1 MPASTGSVFRSVIRS
16 GVAVNRQ
23 RTRGETAPLAA
34 VPPPSYRR
42 SMGATP
48 SDRSVPRRHL
58 LGIEEMSRT
67 EIVDLIDRAD
77 RIADRL
83 AAGRPP
89 SDPQPGHLLISL
101 FFENSTRTRASFQI
115 AGQHLG
121 FSVVDMPVATSSTGK
136 GETLVDTAMTL
147 NAMRP
152 DVLVVRH
159 AMSGVPHLL
168 SHKVNCAVV
177 NAGDGNHEHPT
188 QALTDA
194 LTIRRR
200 KGTLEGLTVAI
211 CGDIMHSRVARSNI
225 RLLTIMGSSV
235 RVVAPATLMPA
246 GIEACGAQ
254 PYESMARGLDNADVV
269 MMLRLQLER
278 MQGSHV
284 PSVREYFRFFGLDSD
299 KLSAARDDA
308 VIMHPGPINRG
319 VELDSVLADD
329 IGRSLI
335 LEQVAHGVAV
345 RIAVLEALVERRRPG
360 AGT

>member
-1 MPASTGSVFRSVIRS
+1 MGPA
-16 GVAVNRQ
+16 
-23 RTRGETAPLAA
+23 
-34 VPPPSYRR
+34 
-42 SMGATP
+42 
-48 SDRSVPRRHL
+48 
-58 LGIEEMSRT
+58 
-67 EIVDLIDRAD
+67 EIVDLLDRAD

-83 AAGRPP
+83 AANRPP
-89 SDPQPGHLLISL
+89 AEPLPGHLLISL

-121 FSVVDMPVATSSTGK
+121 FNVVDMSVATSSTGK
-136 GETLVDTAMTL
+136 GETLLDTAMTL

-152 DVLVVRH
+152 HVLVVRH
-159 AMSGVPHLL
+159 TMSGVPHLL
-168 SHKVNCAVV
+168 SRKVHCAVV

-225 RLLTIMGSSV
+225 RLLTIMGSTV
-235 RVVAPATLMPA
+235 RVVAPATLLPA
-246 GIEACGAQ
+246 GIEAFGAR
-254 PYESMARGLDNADVV
+254 PYETMAEGLDGADVV

-299 KLSAARDDA
+299 KLSAAKGDA

-319 VELDSVLADD
+319 VELDSELADD

-345 RIAVLEALVERRRPG
+345 RIAVLQMLVQLPTPG
-360 AGT
+360 AAA

>member
-1 MPASTGSVFRSVIRS
+1 MGEAASTVP
-16 GVAVNRQ
+16 VA
-23 RTRGETAPLAA
+23 
-34 VPPPSYRR
+34 
-42 SMGATP
+42 
-48 SDRSVPRRHL
+48 RRHL

-67 EIVDLIDRAD
+67 EIVHLIDRAD
-77 RIADRL
+77 LIADCL
-83 AAGRPP
+83 ARDNRPP
-89 SDPQPGHLLISL
+89 DPLPGHLLISL

-121 FSVVDMPVATSSTGK
+121 FSVVDMSLATSSTGK
-136 GETLVDTAMTL
+136 GETLLDTAMTL

-168 SHKVNCAVV
+168 SHKVNCAVI

-211 CGDIMHSRVARSNI
+211 CGDIMHSRVARSNM
-225 RLLTIMGSSV
+225 RLLTIMGSTV
-235 RVVAPATLMPA
+235 RVVAPATLMPP
-246 GIEACGAQ
+246 GIEAFGAL
-254 PYESMARGLDNADVV
+254 PFESMAEGLEGADVV

-278 MQGSHV
+278 MHGSLV
-284 PSVREYFRFFGLDSD
+284 PSTREYFRFFGLDSD
-299 KLSAARDDA
+299 KLRAAKDDA

-319 VELDSVLADD
+319 TELDSVLADD

-345 RIAVLEALVERRRPG
+345 RIAVLEALVQNAAAGVPG
-360 AGT
+360 

>member
-1 MPASTGSVFRSVIRS
+1 
-16 GVAVNRQ
+16 
-23 RTRGETAPLAA
+23 
-34 VPPPSYRR
+34 
-42 SMGATP
+42 
-48 SDRSVPRRHL
+48 
-58 LGIEEMSRT
+58 MSRT
-67 EIVDLIDRAD
+67 EIVHLIDRAD
-77 RIADRL
+77 LIADCL
-83 AAGRPP
+83 ARDNRPP
-89 SDPQPGHLLISL
+89 DPLPGHLLISL

-121 FSVVDMPVATSSTGK
+121 FSVVDMSLATSSTGK
-136 GETLVDTAMTL
+136 GETLLDTAMTL

-168 SHKVNCAVV
+168 SHKVNCAVI

-211 CGDIMHSRVARSNI
+211 CGDIMHSRVARSNM
-225 RLLTIMGSSV
+225 RLLTIMGSTV

-246 GIEACGAQ
+246 GIEAFGVQ
-254 PYESMARGLDNADVV
+254 PFESMAEGLDGADVV

-278 MQGSHV
+278 MHGSLV
-284 PSVREYFRFFGLDSD
+284 PSTREYFRFFGLDSD
-299 KLSAARDDA
+299 KLRAAKDDA

-319 VELDSVLADD
+319 TELDSVLADD

-345 RIAVLEALVERRRPG
+345 RIAVLEALVQNAVEGVPG
-360 AGT
+360 

>member
-1 MPASTGSVFRSVIRS
+1 
-16 GVAVNRQ
+16 
-23 RTRGETAPLAA
+23 
-34 VPPPSYRR
+34 
-42 SMGATP
+42 
-48 SDRSVPRRHL
+48 
-58 LGIEEMSRT
+58 MSRT
-67 EIVDLIDRAD
+67 EIVHLIDRAD
-77 RIADRL
+77 LIADCL
-83 AAGRPP
+83 AQDNRPP
-89 SDPQPGHLLISL
+89 DPLPGHLLISL

-121 FSVVDMPVATSSTGK
+121 FNVVDMSLATSSTGK
-136 GETLVDTAMTL
+136 GETLLDTAMTL

-168 SHKVNCAVV
+168 SHKVNCAVI

-211 CGDIMHSRVARSNI
+211 CGDIMHSRVARSNM
-225 RLLTIMGSSV
+225 RLLTIMGSTV

-246 GIEACGAQ
+246 GIEAFGVQ
-254 PYESMARGLDNADVV
+254 PFESMAEGLDGADVV

-278 MQGSHV
+278 MQGSLV
-284 PSVREYFRFFGLDSD
+284 PSTREYFRFFGLDSD
-299 KLSAARDDA
+299 KLRAAKDDA

-319 VELDSVLADD
+319 TELDSVLADD

-345 RIAVLEALVERRRPG
+345 RIAVLEALVQNAAAGGPG
-360 AGT
+360 

>member
-1 MPASTGSVFRSVIRS
+1 
-16 GVAVNRQ
+16 
-23 RTRGETAPLAA
+23 
-34 VPPPSYRR
+34 
-42 SMGATP
+42 
-48 SDRSVPRRHL
+48 
-58 LGIEEMSRT
+58 MSRT
-67 EIVDLIDRAD
+67 EIVHLIDRAD
-77 RIADRL
+77 LIADCL
-83 AAGRPP
+83 ARDNRPP
-89 SDPQPGHLLISL
+89 DTLPGHLLISL

-121 FSVVDMPVATSSTGK
+121 FNVVDMSLATSSTGK
-136 GETLVDTAMTL
+136 GETLLDTAMTL

-168 SHKVNCAVV
+168 SHKVNCAVI

-211 CGDIMHSRVARSNI
+211 CGDIMHSRVARSNM
-225 RLLTIMGSSV
+225 RLLTIMGSTV

-246 GIEACGAQ
+246 GIEAFGAQ
-254 PYESMARGLDNADVV
+254 PFESMAEGLDGADVV

-278 MQGSHV
+278 MHGSLV
-284 PSVREYFRFFGLDSD
+284 PSTREYFRFFGLDSD
-299 KLSAARDDA
+299 KLRAAKDDA

-319 VELDSVLADD
+319 TELDSVLADD

-345 RIAVLEALVERRRPG
+345 RIAVLETLVQNSVEGGPG
-360 AGT
+360 

>member
-1 MPASTGSVFRSVIRS
+1 
-16 GVAVNRQ
+16 
-23 RTRGETAPLAA
+23 
-34 VPPPSYRR
+34 
-42 SMGATP
+42 
-48 SDRSVPRRHL
+48 
-58 LGIEEMSRT
+58 MSRA
-67 EIVDLIDRAD
+67 EIIRFIDRAD
-77 RIADRL
+77 LIADRL
-83 AAGRPP
+83 AHDGHPP
-89 SDPQPGHLLISL
+89 DTLPGHLMMSL

-121 FSVVDMPVATSSTGK
+121 FNVVDMSVATSSTGK
-136 GETLVDTAMTL
+136 GETLIDTAMTL

-168 SHKVNCAVV
+168 SHKVNCSVI

-211 CGDIMHSRVARSNI
+211 CGDIAHSRVARSNI
-225 RLLTIMGSSV
+225 RLLTIMGSHV
-235 RVVAPATLMPA
+235 RVVAPGTLMPP
-246 GIEACGAQ
+246 GIESFGAQ
-254 PYESMARGLDNADVV
+254 PFETMAAGLEGADVV

-278 MQGSHV
+278 MHGSLV
-284 PSVREYFRFFGLDSD
+284 PSTREYFRFFGLDSD
-299 KLSAARDDA
+299 KLRVANEDA

-345 RIAVLEALVERRRPG
+345 RIAALEASVQDRPR
-360 AGT
+360 ATAP

>member
-1 MPASTGSVFRSVIRS
+1 
-16 GVAVNRQ
+16 
-23 RTRGETAPLAA
+23 
-34 VPPPSYRR
+34 
-42 SMGATP
+42 
-48 SDRSVPRRHL
+48 
-58 LGIEEMSRT
+58 MSRT
-67 EIVDLIDRAD
+67 EIVQYIDRAD
-77 RIADRL
+77 LIADRL
-83 AAGRPP
+83 ARENQPP
-89 SDPQPGHLLISL
+89 GTLPGHLLISL

-121 FSVVDMPVATSSTGK
+121 FNVVDMAMATSSTGK
-136 GETLVDTAMTL
+136 GETLLDTAMTL

-168 SHKVNCAVV
+168 SHKVNCAVI

-225 RLLTIMGSSV
+225 RLLTIMGSTV

-246 GIEACGAQ
+246 GIETFGAE
-254 PYESMARGLDNADVV
+254 PFESMAEGLEGADVV

-278 MQGSHV
+278 MHGSHV
-284 PSVREYFRFFGLDSD
+284 PSTREYFRFFGLDSD
-299 KLSAARDDA
+299 KLRAAKDDA

-335 LEQVAHGVAV
+335 LEQVAYGVAV
-345 RIAVLEALVERRRPG
+345 RIAVLEALVQEAATG
-360 AGT
+360 APS

>member
-1 MPASTGSVFRSVIRS
+1 MGEAASTAP
-16 GVAVNRQ
+16 VA
-23 RTRGETAPLAA
+23 
-34 VPPPSYRR
+34 
-42 SMGATP
+42 
-48 SDRSVPRRHL
+48 RRHL

-67 EIVDLIDRAD
+67 EIVHLIDRAD
-77 RIADRL
+77 LIADCL
-83 AAGRPP
+83 ARDNRPP
-89 SDPQPGHLLISL
+89 DPLPGHLLISL

-121 FSVVDMPVATSSTGK
+121 FSVVDMSLATSSTGK
-136 GETLVDTAMTL
+136 GETLLDTAMTL

-168 SHKVNCAVV
+168 SHKVNCAVI

-211 CGDIMHSRVARSNI
+211 CGDIMHSRVARSNM
-225 RLLTIMGSSV
+225 RLLTIMGSTV

-246 GIEACGAQ
+246 GIEAFGAQ
-254 PYESMARGLDNADVV
+254 PFESMAEGLDGADVV

-278 MQGSHV
+278 MHGSLV
-284 PSVREYFRFFGLDSD
+284 PSTREYFHFFGLDSD
-299 KLSAARDDA
+299 KLRAAKDDA

-319 VELDSVLADD
+319 TELDSVLADD

-345 RIAVLEALVERRRPG
+345 RIAVLEALVQDAEEGVPG
-360 AGT
+360 

>member
-1 MPASTGSVFRSVIRS
+1 
-16 GVAVNRQ
+16 
-23 RTRGETAPLAA
+23 
-34 VPPPSYRR
+34 
-42 SMGATP
+42 
-48 SDRSVPRRHL
+48 
-58 LGIEEMSRT
+58 MSRT
-67 EIVDLIDRAD
+67 EILHLIDRAD
-77 RIADRL
+77 LIADCL
-83 AAGRPP
+83 AQDNRPP
-89 SDPQPGHLLISL
+89 DPLPGHLLISL

-121 FSVVDMPVATSSTGK
+121 FSVVDMALATSSTGK
-136 GETLVDTAMTL
+136 GETLLDTAMTL

-168 SHKVNCAVV
+168 SHKVNCAVI

-211 CGDIMHSRVARSNI
+211 CGDIMHSRVARSNM
-225 RLLTIMGSSV
+225 RLLTIMDRRSASWPQRRSCLPASKRSAPSRSNRWPMGWTGPTSSWCSACNSNACTA
-235 RVVAPATLMPA
+235 RSSRPAASTS
-246 GIEACGAQ
+246 G
-254 PYESMARGLDNADVV
+254 
-269 MMLRLQLER
+269 
-278 MQGSHV
+278 
-284 PSVREYFRFFGLDSD
+284 FFGLDSD
-299 KLSAARDDA
+299 KLRAAKDDA

-319 VELDSVLADD
+319 TELDSVLADD

-345 RIAVLEALVERRRPG
+345 RIAVLEALVQNAAAGVPG
-360 AGT
+360 

>member
-1 MPASTGSVFRSVIRS
+1 
-16 GVAVNRQ
+16 
-23 RTRGETAPLAA
+23 
-34 VPPPSYRR
+34 
-42 SMGATP
+42 
-48 SDRSVPRRHL
+48 
-58 LGIEEMSRT
+58 MSRT
-67 EIVDLIDRAD
+67 EIVHLIDRAD
-77 RIADRL
+77 LIADCL
-83 AAGRPP
+83 ARDNRPP
-89 SDPQPGHLLISL
+89 DPLPGHLLISL

-121 FSVVDMPVATSSTGK
+121 FSVVDMSLATSSTGK
-136 GETLVDTAMTL
+136 GETLLDTAMTL

-168 SHKVNCAVV
+168 SHKVNCAVI

-211 CGDIMHSRVARSNI
+211 CGDIMHSRVARSNM
-225 RLLTIMGSSV
+225 RLLTIMGSTV

-246 GIEACGAQ
+246 GIEAFGVQ
-254 PYESMARGLDNADVV
+254 PFETMAEGLDGADVV

-278 MQGSHV
+278 MHGSLV
-284 PSVREYFRFFGLDSD
+284 PSTREYFRFFGLDSD
-299 KLSAARDDA
+299 KLRAAKDDA

-319 VELDSVLADD
+319 TELDSVLADD

-345 RIAVLEALVERRRPG
+345 RIAVLEALVQNAVEGVPG
-360 AGT
+360 

>member
-1 MPASTGSVFRSVIRS
+1 M
-16 GVAVNRQ
+16 
-23 RTRGETAPLAA
+23 
-34 VPPPSYRR
+34 
-42 SMGATP
+42 
-48 SDRSVPRRHL
+48 
-58 LGIEEMSRT
+58 
-67 EIVDLIDRAD
+67 
-77 RIADRL
+77 
-83 AAGRPP
+83 
-89 SDPQPGHLLISL
+89 
-101 FFENSTRTRASFQI
+101 
-115 AGQHLG
+115 
-121 FSVVDMPVATSSTGK
+121 
-136 GETLVDTAMTL
+136 
-147 NAMRP
+147 
-152 DVLVVRH
+152 RH

-168 SHKVNCAVV
+168 SHKVNCAVI

-225 RLLTIMGSSV
+225 RLLTIMGSTV

-246 GIEACGAQ
+246 GIETFGAE
-254 PYESMARGLDNADVV
+254 PFESMAEGLEGADVV

-278 MQGSHV
+278 MHGSHV
-284 PSVREYFRFFGLDSD
+284 PSTREYFRFFGLDSD
-299 KLSAARDDA
+299 KLHAAKDDA

-345 RIAVLEALVERRRPG
+345 RIAVLEALVQDSAPG
-360 AGT
+360 APG

>member
-1 MPASTGSVFRSVIRS
+1 MGEAASTAP
-16 GVAVNRQ
+16 VA
-23 RTRGETAPLAA
+23 
-34 VPPPSYRR
+34 
-42 SMGATP
+42 
-48 SDRSVPRRHL
+48 RRHL

-67 EIVDLIDRAD
+67 EIVHLIDRAD
-77 RIADRL
+77 LIADCL
-83 AAGRPP
+83 ARDNRPP
-89 SDPQPGHLLISL
+89 EPLPGHLLISL

-121 FSVVDMPVATSSTGK
+121 FSVVDMSLATSSTGK
-136 GETLVDTAMTL
+136 GETLLDTAMTL

-168 SHKVNCAVV
+168 SHKVNCAVI

-211 CGDIMHSRVARSNI
+211 CGDIMHSRVARSNM
-225 RLLTIMGSSV
+225 RLLTIMGSTV

-246 GIEACGAQ
+246 GIEAFGAQ
-254 PYESMARGLDNADVV
+254 PFESMAEGLDGADVV

-278 MQGSHV
+278 MHGSLV
-284 PSVREYFRFFGLDSD
+284 PSTREYFRFFGLDSD
-299 KLSAARDDA
+299 KLRAAKDDA

-319 VELDSVLADD
+319 TELDSVLADD

-345 RIAVLEALVERRRPG
+345 RIAVLEALVQDAEEGVPG
-360 AGT
+360 

>member
-1 MPASTGSVFRSVIRS
+1 MGEAASTAP
-16 GVAVNRQ
+16 VA
-23 RTRGETAPLAA
+23 
-34 VPPPSYRR
+34 
-42 SMGATP
+42 
-48 SDRSVPRRHL
+48 RRHL

-67 EIVDLIDRAD
+67 EIVHLIDRAD
-77 RIADRL
+77 LIADCL
-83 AAGRPP
+83 ARDNRPP
-89 SDPQPGHLLISL
+89 DPLPGHLLISL

-121 FSVVDMPVATSSTGK
+121 FSVVDMSLATSSTGK
-136 GETLVDTAMTL
+136 GETLLDTAMTL

-168 SHKVNCAVV
+168 SHKVNCAVI

-211 CGDIMHSRVARSNI
+211 CGDIMHSRVARSNM
-225 RLLTIMGSSV
+225 RLLTIMGSTV

-246 GIEACGAQ
+246 GIEAFGAQ
-254 PYESMARGLDNADVV
+254 PFESMAEGLDEADVV

-278 MQGSHV
+278 MHGSLV
-284 PSVREYFRFFGLDSD
+284 PSTREYFRFFGLDSD
-299 KLSAARDDA
+299 KLRAAKDDA

-319 VELDSVLADD
+319 TELDSVLADD

-345 RIAVLEALVERRRPG
+345 RIAVLEALVQDAEEGVPG
-360 AGT
+360 

>member
-1 MPASTGSVFRSVIRS
+1 
-16 GVAVNRQ
+16 
-23 RTRGETAPLAA
+23 
-34 VPPPSYRR
+34 
-42 SMGATP
+42 
-48 SDRSVPRRHL
+48 
-58 LGIEEMSRT
+58 MSRT
-67 EIVDLIDRAD
+67 EIVHLIDRAD
-77 RIADRL
+77 LIADCL
-83 AAGRPP
+83 ARDNRPP
-89 SDPQPGHLLISL
+89 DPLPGHLLISL

-121 FSVVDMPVATSSTGK
+121 FSVVDMSLATSSTGK
-136 GETLVDTAMTL
+136 GETLLDTAMTL

-168 SHKVNCAVV
+168 SHKVNCAVI

-211 CGDIMHSRVARSNI
+211 CGDIMHSRVARSNM
-225 RLLTIMGSSV
+225 RLLTIMGSTV

-246 GIEACGAQ
+246 GIEAFGAQ
-254 PYESMARGLDNADVV
+254 PFESMAEGLDGADVV

-278 MQGSHV
+278 MHGSLV
-284 PSVREYFRFFGLDSD
+284 PSTREYFHFFGLDSD
-299 KLSAARDDA
+299 KLRAAKDDA

-319 VELDSVLADD
+319 TELDSVLADD

-345 RIAVLEALVERRRPG
+345 RIAVLEALVQDAEEGVPG
-360 AGT
+360 